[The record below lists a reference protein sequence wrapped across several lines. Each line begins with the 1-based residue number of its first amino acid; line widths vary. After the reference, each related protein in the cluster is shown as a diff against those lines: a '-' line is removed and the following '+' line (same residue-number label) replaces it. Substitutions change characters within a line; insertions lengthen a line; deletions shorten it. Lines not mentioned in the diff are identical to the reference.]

1 MYCRNCGEKLQEKEL
16 TCKKCNTKKNEGVNF
31 CHNCG
36 HRTSERLD
44 YCRNCGAKLNKI
56 IPLSQRK
63 ARIQQLT
70 KDASKLKK
78 LSKRQGIVAIICITL
93 IVLSFLVIELRPEPE
108 GIPELGYDIVGN
120 YDGSISTYGPN
131 YRSRFASDDVQDF
144 WSTNIMILGFAIGC
158 FIVFIY
164 AVIMKSVYKKMYKK
178 TINRIKEEKK
188 YVL

>member
-1 MYCRNCGEKLQEKEL
+1 MYCRNCGERILENEL

-93 IVLSFLVIELRPEPE
+93 IVLSFLP
-108 GIPELGYDIVGN
+108 
-120 YDGSISTYGPN
+120 
-131 YRSRFASDDVQDF
+131 
-144 WSTNIMILGFAIGC
+144 
-158 FIVFIY
+158 
-164 AVIMKSVYKKMYKK
+164 
-178 TINRIKEEKK
+178 
-188 YVL
+188 VLMH